1 MYDYLFTFETDY
13 GMEMVVI
20 MADTLRAAT
29 AELKRSYPDDHGA
42 DGLVTLE
49 DGTERPINW

>member
-13 GMEMVVI
+13 GMEIVTV

-29 AELKRSYPDDHGA
+29 AKLKRSYPDDHGA
-42 DGLVTLE
+42 DGFVTLE